1 MTFQNG
7 DFRIDGVRMSSCR
20 VIRCVIWIDIS
31 RFLASLDMAKAARKK
46 ISMIGNSAGNPA
58 SAEKHLNSIFKFNT
72 NLGQHILKNP
82 LVAQGIVD
90 KAQIKPSDIVLEVGP
105 GTGNLTVKILEQ
117 ARKVIAVEMDPRMA
131 AELTKR
137 VHGTPQQRKLEI
149 LLGDFMKTELPYFDV
164 CISNTPYQIS
174 SPLIF
179 KLLTTPQPPRVSIL
193 MFQREFAL
201 RLLARPGNS
210 LYCRLSAN
218 VQMWANVTHIMK
230 VGKNN
235 FRPPPQVESSVVRV
249 EIKKP
254 RPQIDFEE
262 WDGLLRICFV
272 RKNKTIAAGF
282 KSKNVIEILVKNY
295 ITLSAAQKLDVIQND
310 TRDNEALIKEKI
322 NTVLIGTGYAEN
334 RAAKMDQGDF
344 LKLLYAFHQTG
355 IHFA

>member
-1 MTFQNG
+1 MG
-7 DFRIDGVRMSSCR
+7 
-20 VIRCVIWIDIS
+20 
-31 RFLASLDMAKAARKK
+31 KAPNKK
-46 ISMIGNSAGNPA
+46 FTPNSGPTTKPGTAPKTSVA
-58 SAEKHLNSIFKFNT
+58 ADHMNSVFKFNT

-105 GTGNLTVKILEQ
+105 GTGNLTVRILEQ
-117 ARKVIAVEMDPRMA
+117 ARKVVAVEMDPRMA

-137 VHGTPQQRKLEI
+137 VHGTPQQKKLEI

-174 SPLIF
+174 SPLVF
-179 KLLTTPQPPRVSIL
+179 KLLNLPNPPRVSIL

-201 RLLARPGNS
+201 RLLAKPGDS

-235 FRPPPQVESSVVRV
+235 FRPPPQVESSVVRI
-249 EIKKP
+249 EIKNP
-254 RPQIDFEE
+254 RPNIDFGE

-282 KSKNVIEILVKNY
+282 KSNNVLEILEKNY
-295 ITLSAAQKLDVIQND
+295 KTWLATNNQPMDDREVITEVVKAKIAQVLTETGFSDKRSAKLDQ
-310 TRDNEALIKEKI
+310 T
-322 NTVLIGTGYAEN
+322 
-334 RAAKMDQGDF
+334 DF
-344 LKLLYAFHQTG
+344 LKLLFAFHQVG

>member
-1 MTFQNG
+1 
-7 DFRIDGVRMSSCR
+7 
-20 VIRCVIWIDIS
+20 
-31 RFLASLDMAKAARKK
+31 MAKAPKK
-46 ISMIGNSAGNPA
+46 KFASTPSGSGATV
-58 SAEKHLNSIFKFNT
+58 SAEKHMNSVFKFNT

-105 GTGNLTVKILEQ
+105 GTGNLTVRILEQ
-117 ARKVIAVEMDPRMA
+117 ARKVVAVEMDPRMA

-137 VHGTPQQRKLEI
+137 VHGTPQQKKLEI

-174 SPLIF
+174 SPLVF
-179 KLLTTPQPPRVSIL
+179 KLLNQPNPPRVSIL

-201 RLLARPGNS
+201 RLLARPGDA

-235 FRPPPQVESSVVRV
+235 FRPPPQVESSVVRIEV
-249 EIKKP
+249 KQP
-254 RPQIDFEE
+254 RPNVDFNE

-282 KSKNVIEILVKNY
+282 KSNNVIEILEKNY
-295 ITLSAAQKLDVIQND
+295 KALLATQDAESMNVDSRTDLTGVVKQKIEDVL
-310 TRDNEALIKEKI
+310 RE
-322 NTVLIGTGYAEN
+322 TGFSDQ
-334 RAAKMDQGDF
+334 RSSKMDQTDF
-344 LKLLYAFHQTG
+344 LKLLFAFHQVG

>member
-1 MTFQNG
+1 
-7 DFRIDGVRMSSCR
+7 
-20 VIRCVIWIDIS
+20 
-31 RFLASLDMAKAARKK
+31 MAKAPNKK
-46 ISMIGNSAGNPA
+46 FSSGSALPGVAVSDKTMNSV
-58 SAEKHLNSIFKFNT
+58 FKFNT

-90 KAQIKPSDIVLEVGP
+90 KAQIKPSDTVLEVGP
-105 GTGNLTVKILEQ
+105 GTGNLTVRILEQ

-137 VHGTPQQRKLEI
+137 VHGTPQQKKLEI
-149 LLGDFMKTELPYFDV
+149 LLGDFMKTDLPYFDV

-174 SPLIF
+174 SPLVF
-179 KLLTTPQPPRVSIL
+179 KLLNQPNPPRVLIL

-201 RLLARPGNS
+201 RLLARPGDA

-235 FRPPPQVESSVVRV
+235 FRPPPQVESSVVRIEV
-249 EIKKP
+249 KQP
-254 RPQIDFEE
+254 RPNVDFNE

-282 KSKNVIEILVKNY
+282 KSNNVLEILEKNY
-295 ITLSAAQKLDVIQND
+295 KAVLASQNADSMSVDSKSDLTDVVKQKI
-310 TRDNEALIKEKI
+310 E
-322 NTVLIGTGYAEN
+322 TVLTETGFSDK
-334 RAAKMDQGDF
+334 RSSKMDQTDF
-344 LKLLYAFHQTG
+344 LKLLFAFHQVG